1 MLYSKWWIV
10 FSFFVHTG
18 RNESFSSVK
27 FIRGKV
33 LWFILPVFLCHTL
46 VYTAAILIEK
56 RFTPVVGIDQTKN
69 SVSLLPLRHEWLK
82 LKWKL
87 YIGANANDMKI
98 LNYLLI
104 FACPWN
110 AFVTGEYKYWYSTVR
125 DYFAYVTPK
134 PQTKMISFAC

>member
-1 MLYSKWWIV
+1 MHNIFVQKKKGYTFCRAAFFLRNDRAGHAALKFPIFGNWKQEREKKTCMLYSKWWIV

-33 LWFILPVFLCHTL
+33 LRFILPVFLCHTL

-69 SVSLLPLRHEWLK
+69 SVSLLPLSTRMAQIE
-82 LKWKL
+82 
-87 YIGANANDMKI
+87 MKT
-98 LNYLLI
+98 
-104 FACPWN
+104 
-110 AFVTGEYKYWYSTVR
+110 VYWR
-125 DYFAYVTPK
+125 
-134 PQTKMISFAC
+134 